1 MLNLREYQN
10 RPQRLADFL
19 PWAALVAPGVVLNK
33 DGSFQR
39 TIRYRGP
46 DLESADAG
54 ELVSF
59 CARVNNILKR
69 FRSGWALFF
78 EADRVPS
85 ADYPISQW
93 RDPAPWLIDEE
104 RRAQFEGPAPEGDFA
119 GARRHFESVY
129 YLTFAWLAPSDG
141 AAKTESL
148 FFERTSE
155 GAPHGARDHL
165 DRFLIETDRAID
177 LLASLTPEC
186 AALDDDETLAFL
198 HGRISLKRQPV
209 AAPATPMFLDAFL
222 ADAPLTGGFEP
233 MLGDHHLRVIG
244 VQGFP
249 PASEP
254 GFLDGLNALG
264 FPYRWTTRFI
274 ALDKPRAEREL
285 AKYRRQWFAKRK
297 SIAAILKETLFN
309 EQSALVDSDADN
321 KAADADAALQELGAD
336 DVAFGYLTTSIVV
349 ADPDRRAVE
358 AQVQEIERV
367 LNGRGFVTIRESL
380 NAVDAWLGSLPG
392 HLYANVRQ
400 PLVHTLN
407 LAHLAPLSAIW
418 AGQAVNA
425 HLGGP
430 PLLMATAHETTP
442 FRLST
447 HIGDVGH
454 TLIVGPTGAGKS
466 VLLALMAL
474 QFKRY
479 DGAQIFA
486 FDKGRSM
493 RAGVLA
499 LGGAFH
505 DLGAEGSLSFQPL
518 RQIESDEGRAQ
529 AQHWLLGV
537 LAQEGAALDPSA
549 RDAVW
554 SALGNLAEA
563 PPGERTLTGFSL
575 LLQRADLRAA
585 LKPFTIEGAHGG
597 LFDAEADTLDLSD
610 IVGFEMENLMR
621 REAAVAPALSYL
633 FDRLDDRFNGR
644 PTFLLLDEAWL
655 FLDHPLFAERL
666 RDWLKTLRKKN
677 VSVIFATQSLSDIQT
692 SAIAPAVI
700 ESCPSRIFLANPRAR
715 EAGVRTAYEAFGL
728 NSRQI
733 DILATAAPKRDYY
746 YQSAIGNRL
755 FDLGL
760 GPVALA
766 FCGASSP
773 EAHALID
780 RVLKE
785 VGPQEFAAAFLRAQG
800 LSWAAD
806 LITEHSNFPAAQG
819 AQLCAAE

>member
-1 MLNLREYQN
+1 MLNLREYQS

-19 PWAALVAPGVVLNK
+19 PWAALVAPGVILNK

-46 DLESADAG
+46 DLESAEPG

-59 CARVNNILKR
+59 SARVNNILKR
-69 FRSGWALFF
+69 FGSGWALFF
-78 EADRVPS
+78 EADRVP
-85 ADYPISQW
+85 AGAYPESRW
-93 RDPAPWLIDEE
+93 RDAAAWLIEEE
-104 RRAQFEGPAPEGDFA
+104 RRARFEEGA
-119 GARRHFESVY
+119 HFESVF
-129 YLTFAWLAPSDG
+129 YLTFAWLPPSDR
-141 AAKTESL
+141 ASKTEGL
-148 FFERTSE
+148 FFERSGGE
-155 GAPHGARDHL
+155 ESPACRDRL
-165 DRFLIETDRAID
+165 EAFLTETDRAID
-177 LLASLTPEC
+177 LLAGLTPEC
-186 AALDDDETLAFL
+186 DVLDDDETLSFL
-198 HGRISLKRQPV
+198 HASISDKRHQV
-209 AAPATPMFLDAFL
+209 TAPATPMFLDGIL
-222 ADAPLTGGFEP
+222 ADAPLAGGFEP

-244 VQGFP
+244 VLDFP

-274 ALDKPRAEREL
+274 ALDKDRAEKEL

-349 ADPDRRAVE
+349 ASEDRRIVE
-358 AQVQEIERV
+358 AQVREIERV
-367 LNGRGFVTIRESL
+367 LNGRGFVTIRENL

-392 HLYANVRQ
+392 HLYANIRQ

-407 LAHLAPLSAIW
+407 LAHVAPLSAIW
-418 AGQAVNA
+418 AGQAANV

-442 FRLST
+442 FRLSS

-474 QFKRY
+474 QFRRY
-479 DGAQIFA
+479 EGAQIFA

-493 RAGVLA
+493 RAAILA

-505 DLGAEGSLSFQPL
+505 DIGTEERLSFQPL
-518 RQIESDEGRAQ
+518 RAIDSDEGRAR
-529 AQHWLLGV
+529 AHHWLLGV

-549 RDAVW
+549 REAVW
-554 SALGNLAEA
+554 SALGNLIEA
-563 PPGERTLTGFSL
+563 PPAERTLTGFSL
-575 LLQRADLRAA
+575 LLQRADLRAV
-585 LKPFTIEGAHGG
+585 LKPFTIDGAHGG
-597 LFDAEADTLDLSD
+597 LFDAEKDTLDLID
-610 IVGFEMENLMR
+610 VVAFEMESLMR
-621 REAAVAPALSYL
+621 RKAAVAPALSYL
-633 FDRLDDRFNGR
+633 FDRLDDRFDGR

-655 FLDHPLFAERL
+655 FLDHPLFAERV

-692 SAIAPAVI
+692 STIAPAII

-715 EAGVRTAYEAFGL
+715 EAGVRKAYEAFGL
-728 NSRQI
+728 NDRQI
-733 DILATAAPKRDYY
+733 DILATATPKRDYY

-773 EAHALID
+773 EAHAMID

-785 VGPQEFAAAFLRAQG
+785 AGPQDFASAFLRAQG

-806 LITEHSNFPAAQG
+806 LITENSSLSSAQG

>member
-1 MLNLREYQN
+1 MLNLREYQK
-10 RPQRLADFL
+10 RPERLADFL
-19 PWAALVAPGVVLNK
+19 PWAALIAPGVVLNK

-39 TIRYRGP
+39 TVRYRGP
-46 DLESADAG
+46 DLESAEPG
-54 ELVSF
+54 ELVGF

-78 EADRVPS
+78 EADRIPAS
-85 ADYPISQW
+85 GYPASRW
-93 RDPAPWLIDEE
+93 RDPVAWLIDEE
-104 RRAQFEGPAPEGDFA
+104 RRARFED
-119 GARRHFESVY
+119 GAHFESVF
-129 YLTFAWLAPSDG
+129 YLTFAYLPPSDRASKAEG
-141 AAKTESL
+141 L
-148 FFERTSE
+148 FFERTGRDE
-155 GAPHGARDHL
+155 APTYRDQL
-165 DRFLIETDRAID
+165 DLFLTETGRAID
-177 LLASLTPEC
+177 LLSGLTPEC
-186 AALDDDETLAFL
+186 EVLDDDETLTFL
-198 HGRISLKRQPV
+198 HACISAKRHKV
-209 AAPATPMFLDAFL
+209 AAPAAPMFLDSVL

-233 MLGDHHLRVIG
+233 MLGDKHLRVIG

-254 GFLDGLNALG
+254 GFLDALNTLG

-274 ALDKPRAEREL
+274 SLDKRHAEKEL
-285 AKYRRQWFAKRK
+285 TKYRRQWFAKRK
-297 SIAAILKETLFN
+297 SIAAIIKETLFN

-349 ADPDRRAVE
+349 ADEDRRMVE

-392 HLYANVRQ
+392 HLYANIRQ

-418 AGQAVNA
+418 AGQDKNA
-425 HLGGP
+425 HLDGP
-430 PLLMATAHETTP
+430 ALLTATTHETTP

-454 TLIVGPTGAGKS
+454 TLVVGPTGAGKS

-474 QFKRY
+474 QFRRY
-479 DGAQIFA
+479 DGAQVFA

-493 RAGVLA
+493 RAAILA
-499 LGGAFH
+499 LGGVFH
-505 DLGAEGSLSFQPL
+505 DLGADEALAFQPL
-518 RQIESDEGRAQ
+518 RSIDMEAGRAK

-537 LAQEGAALDPSA
+537 LAQEGVALDPA
-549 RDAVW
+549 MKDAVW
-554 SALGNLAEA
+554 SALCNLADA
-563 PPGERTLTGFSL
+563 SVAERTLTGFSL
-575 LLQRADLRAA
+575 LLPRADLRAA
-585 LKPFTIEGAHGG
+585 LKPFTIDGAHGG
-597 LFDAEADTLDLSD
+597 LFDAQADTLESTDA
-610 IVGFEMENLMR
+610 IGFEMEELMR
-621 REAAVAPALSYL
+621 REAAVAPAISYL
-633 FDRLDDRFNGR
+633 FDRLEARFDGR
-644 PTFLLLDEAWL
+644 PTLLLLDEAWL

-692 SAIAPAVI
+692 SSVAPAII
-700 ESCPSRIFLANPRAR
+700 ESCPSRIFLPNARAR
-715 EAGVRTAYEAFGL
+715 EAGVRGTYEGFGL
-728 NSRQI
+728 NGRQI
-733 DILATAAPKRDYY
+733 DILATATPKRDYY

-766 FCGASSP
+766 FCGVSSP
-773 EAHALID
+773 DDQVLID
-780 RVLKE
+780 RILK
-785 VGPQEFAAAFLRAQG
+785 GAGIPGFAAAFLRAKG
-800 LSWAAD
+800 LAWAAD
-806 LITEHSNFPAAQG
+806 LIADISSSSAEEG
-819 AQLCAAE
+819 VRLCAAE